1 MKVKAVDK
9 TDGFESNV
17 YQTPATSNRTNLN
30 DLLKKVKE
38 QKENDKKINLLIF
51 FGVTSVLVIIL
62 LLFSV

>member
-1 MKVKAVDK
+1 MKIKVEDR
-9 TDGFESNV
+9 TDGFKSYA
-17 YQTPATSNRTNLN
+17 YQAPATSTRTNLN

-38 QKENDKKINLLIF
+38 QKENEKKINLAIF

>member
-1 MKVKAVDK
+1 MKVKAEDK

-17 YQTPATSNRTNLN
+17 YQTPTTSKRTNLN
-30 DLLKKVKE
+30 DLLKKVRE
-38 QKENDKKINLLIF
+38 QKKNDKKINLSIF

>member
-1 MKVKAVDK
+1 MKVKAEDK
-9 TDGFESNV
+9 TDGFETNV
-17 YQTPATSNRTNLN
+17 YQTPVTRNRTNLN

>member
-1 MKVKAVDK
+1 MKVKAEDK
-9 TDGFESNV
+9 TDGFETNV
-17 YQTPATSNRTNLN
+17 YQTPVTRNRTNLN

-38 QKENDKKINLLIF
+38 QKKNDKKINLSIF

>member
-1 MKVKAVDK
+1 MKVKAEDK
-9 TDGFESNV
+9 TDGFETNV
-17 YQTPATSNRTNLN
+17 YQTPVTRNRTNLN

-51 FGVTSVLVIIL
+51 FGVTSVIVIIL

>member
-9 TDGFESNV
+9 TDGFETNV
-17 YQTPATSNRTNLN
+17 YRKPVTRNRTNLN

-38 QKENDKKINLLIF
+38 QKENEKKINLAIF

>member
-9 TDGFESNV
+9 TDGFETNV
-17 YQTPATSNRTNLN
+17 YQTPVTRNRTNLN

-38 QKENDKKINLLIF
+38 QKENEKKINLAIF
-51 FGVTSVLVIIL
+51 FGVTSVLVIIF